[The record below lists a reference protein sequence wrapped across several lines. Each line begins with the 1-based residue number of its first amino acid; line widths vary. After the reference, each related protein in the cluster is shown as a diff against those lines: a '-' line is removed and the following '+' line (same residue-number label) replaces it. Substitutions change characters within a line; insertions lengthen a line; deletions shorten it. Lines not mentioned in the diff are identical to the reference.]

1 MSKLGALHITK
12 HSGAKQT
19 ATVIFFH
26 GSGST
31 GADIKEW
38 VRLMVE
44 QFSFPHVKVLFPTAP
59 LQPYTP
65 AGGMMSNVWFDRAN
79 ITPDVPEKLDSL
91 ARIETEVKN
100 LIKTE
105 NDAGIPSDRIIVGGF
120 SMGGALAFHTGY
132 RWDRKLAGV
141 FAFSSFLNYNS
152 AVYDELKNNTGVT
165 YPPLLQIHG
174 NQDDLV
180 PLKWGEETYQ
190 KLKSLGIQGSF
201 FVQERL
207 GHSLNRRGIKIIKDW
222 IDEKLPNS

>member
-1 MSKLGALHITK
+1 MNFPI
-12 HSGAKQT
+12 
-19 ATVIFFH
+19 
-26 GSGST
+26 SGST

-105 NDAGIPSDRIIVGGF
+105 NDAGIPSDRIIVG
-120 SMGGALAFHTGY
+120 
-132 RWDRKLAGV
+132 K
-141 FAFSSFLNYNS
+141 FL
-152 AVYDELKNNTGVT
+152 VL
-165 YPPLLQIHG
+165 
-174 NQDDLV
+174 
-180 PLKWGEETYQ
+180 
-190 KLKSLGIQGSF
+190 IQ
-201 FVQERL
+201 
-207 GHSLNRRGIKIIKDW
+207 
-222 IDEKLPNS
+222 PNC